1 MTWDALMFFYFQSWR
16 EPSELLF
23 QPGVDDY
30 VDLCLESGSSHV
42 CGSSFRS
49 CLYIHVS
56 DDPYRLVK
64 EAMKVVRLHLGT
76 FKLLEEKTPPGII
89 DKFGWCTW
97 DAFYLKVHPE
107 GVREG
112 VKGLVEGGC
121 PPGLVLM
128 DDGWQSICHDEDPI
142 TDQEGMNRTSARGTN
157 AVQAHKI
164 RRELQ
169 IQGL

>member
-1 MTWDALMFFYFQSWR
+1 MSLFRFKVWWTTHWVGNNGKDLEHETQMLILDKNDLGRPYV
-16 EPSELLF
+16 LLF
-23 QPGVDDY
+23 PIQEGPFRASLQPGVDDY

-49 CLYIHVS
+49 CLYMHVN
-56 DDPYRLVK
+56 DDPYRLAK

-121 PPGLVLM
+121 PPGLVLI
-128 DDGWQSICHDEDPI
+128 DDGW
-142 TDQEGMNRTSARGTN
+142 
-157 AVQAHKI
+157 
-164 RRELQ
+164 
-169 IQGL
+169 